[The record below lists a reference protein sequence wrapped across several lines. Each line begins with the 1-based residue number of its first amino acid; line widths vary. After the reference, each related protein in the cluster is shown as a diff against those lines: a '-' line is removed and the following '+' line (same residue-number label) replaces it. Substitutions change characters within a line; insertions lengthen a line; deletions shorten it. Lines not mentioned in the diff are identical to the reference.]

1 MSVKE
6 SKADYNYVFLIFLNI
21 NNSEQIQREQKT
33 HYLAF
38 YTHRVPPGA
47 PVFFTQSKNMQV
59 RWTSYYKVSTDVIV
73 SVSGSLFTCVVYEVQ
88 MLKVNNITGAYIK
101 MFFTFLLLV
110 SQTVDYVDIML
121 ANVLHAPL
129 DIHVLCNFRKISQ

>member
-1 MSVKE
+1 M
-6 SKADYNYVFLIFLNI
+6 
-21 NNSEQIQREQKT
+21 
-33 HYLAF
+33 
-38 YTHRVPPGA
+38 
-47 PVFFTQSKNMQV
+47 
-59 RWTSYYKVSTDVIV
+59 STDVIV

-88 MLKVNNITGAYIK
+88 MLKVNNITGAYIN